1 MDEFNRNLPGERA
14 NNVQFLDYPTYVE
27 EDDTALFNEYDKVI
41 ALRKDVL
48 KALEEAR
55 NNKVIGSSQEAMVN
69 FEITDKDSMDLVNLF
84 TKEEFANLFVVSEVD
99 YEKVDNMTQYEVSK
113 VNVSRHTGEKCA
125 RCWNYSKKALIQED
139 GTYLCP
145 RCQKVIHKK

>member
-69 FEITDKDSMDLVNLF
+69 FEITDKETMDLVNLF

-113 VNVSRHTGEKCA
+113 VNVSRHTGEKCS

-145 RCQKVIHKK
+145 RCQKVIHK